1 MENDKRHISR
11 LYNKILK
18 RIRSTMTHV
27 ELNGD
32 EKSRYYGN
40 INMSFAYVEGESLVM
55 AMKKYAVSS
64 GSACTS

>member
-1 MENDKRHISR
+1 
-11 LYNKILK
+11 
-18 RIRSTMTHV
+18 MTHV